1 MKVIQGG
8 VTAAMGFTAAGM
20 HCGVKS
26 SNPDKKDVALI
37 YSEKP
42 CTAAGAFTRNVV
54 KAAPVVY
61 TKEMLRDGRAQ
72 AVVVNSGNA
81 NACAPHGEVNTRRM
95 AACAASA
102 LGLEAKSVAV
112 ASTGVIGQTLNI
124 DVIEQGIPVLAK
136 NLSRHGGN
144 DASLA
149 IMTTD
154 TVQKQAAVEL
164 TLDGK
169 TVTIGGMAKGSG
181 MIHPNM
187 GTMLCFITTDAAISA
202 EMLRRALL
210 SCVDVS
216 FNRISV
222 DGDTSTNDSCIIMA
236 NGLAGNRE
244 IIGTGADYDEFCA
257 ALRHVCIK
265 LARMMAADG
274 EGAKH
279 LVTCLVRRA
288 ASVEKAEC
296 VGKSIIRSPL
306 VKTAIFGT
314 DANWGRI
321 LAAAGY
327 SGAEFDPE
335 KCSVAFMSDSGS
347 VKVCENG
354 RGLIFDESLAKKV
367 LSEKEIIIDFDMNE
381 GAAEAACWGC
391 DLSYDYVKINGDYRT

>member
-1 MKVIQGG
+1 MKAIQGG
-8 VTAAMGFTAAGM
+8 VTAAIGFTAAGM

-61 TKEMLRDGRAQ
+61 TKQLLKSGRIQ
-72 AVVVNSGNA
+72 AVVANSGNA
-81 NACAPHGEVNTRRM
+81 NACAPRGEVNARRM
-95 AACAASA
+95 AACAAAA
-102 LGLEAKSVAV
+102 LGLEAKDVAV

-124 DVIEQGIPVLAK
+124 DAIEQGIPQLAK
-136 NLSRHGGN
+136 SLSRHGGN

-236 NGLAGNRE
+236 NGLAGNSSITAE
-244 IIGTGADYDEFCA
+244 DADYAGFCA

-288 ASVEKAEC
+288 ASVEKAELI
-296 VGKSIIRSPL
+296 GKSVIRSPL

-327 SGAEFDPE
+327 SGAEFDPD
-335 KCSVAFMSDSGS
+335 KCSVAFMSDAGS
-347 VKVCENG
+347 IRVCENG
-354 RGLIFDESLAKKV
+354 RGLLFDEDAAKKI
-367 LSEKEIIIDFDMNE
+367 LSEKEVIIDLDMAE
-381 GAAEAACWGC
+381 GAAEATCWGC
-391 DLSYDYVKINGDYRT
+391 DLSYDYVRINGDYRT